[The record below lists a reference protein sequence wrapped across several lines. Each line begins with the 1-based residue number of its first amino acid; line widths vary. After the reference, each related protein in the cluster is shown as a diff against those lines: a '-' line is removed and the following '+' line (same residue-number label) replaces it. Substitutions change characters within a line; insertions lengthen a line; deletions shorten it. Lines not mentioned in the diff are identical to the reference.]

1 VITTEDVGYAT
12 VSSVV
17 WQRCLGVARWIIG
30 RDWRRVFTLALG
42 VLAFGLLLVI
52 VTGDQIWDE
61 VGTGLIGGSVVG
73 LVFAIAQHTLDLQA
87 VERQLAHEVRLTV
100 SSTGDLEGIDLAG
113 SDLSAVHLLR
123 KRLRYAQLDG
133 ARLVGADLRASDLA
147 YASLRRADL
156 RRADLRD
163 SSLAFAV
170 LDGADLSGAEIPA
183 GGLSNA
189 RLVGAALAG
198 ARLVGAGPADAGSG
212 TGGGDG
218 DDRGADGGSC
228 RVDLSGATLDDARLS
243 RVALPEVRASFL
255 SARRADVTGG
265 VLRRGDLSC
274 ADLRGA
280 SLSGADL
287 RDADLSGADL
297 RGTVMSRADLRGA
310 RLVGAR
316 LERADLTGA
325 IVAGADLRAADLQG
339 AYLTNVDLAAT
350 RMDGARVRAE
360 DLAPAESRP
369 DAATRGL
376 QVDPAGG
383 AGADVDLDVL
393 ALVAPAE
400 LRDLAAATAARL
412 RARRAGLERVNGD
425 LDAIHLR
432 EETPYAGEAAD
443 HGLPRSVVV
452 RRRPPRRRTRAWVE
466 LRPIDTTDPG
476 PGGGVAAVQVVV
488 HLPGRGARAAGRV
501 SWPDGGGG
509 AGGVGGV
516 EWLASAIQ
524 IELADPEVFA
534 TTDELHAFATWLE
547 RPGSPP
553 AAMLAEVLGRNPRN
567 PVALLMRAFARESS
581 DVHDM
586 TEASDEVRA
595 AWAVSR
601 SDTAR
606 ALAAARLAW
615 AQGQVLFRA
624 SDSDAV
630 LARARSAADTALGL
644 FHHLQTGRRP
654 SSRLLVLRTKGE
666 LAWALSRSVT
676 ERSDD
681 LAAGIACIRRSVH
694 ALEQRGL
701 AGTPRLRNALAY
713 WLMTLAGRFTPGP
726 GAGYTEAIAQLRQLL
741 AHYRLREEMDL
752 VDDATRRT
760 TVSVRTLARRAA
772 AGKGPPADRLLWERS
787 LRLGLVNLGNL
798 HRLEKR
804 FDAALDCYGA
814 AIYCSPDYVEAYAE
828 RAWVHLERA
837 DRAAADADIRR
848 ALARD
853 VGTPQQ
859 KARILIDY
867 VEALERV
874 GLEVEQGPWLEEVR
888 RRDPDNARLEGL
900 VRRWDERFGDS
911 A

>member
-1 VITTEDVGYAT
+1 
-12 VSSVV
+12 
-17 WQRCLGVARWIIG
+17 
-30 RDWRRVFTLALG
+30 
-42 VLAFGLLLVI
+42 
-52 VTGDQIWDE
+52 
-61 VGTGLIGGSVVG
+61 
-73 LVFAIAQHTLDLQA
+73 
-87 VERQLAHEVRLTV
+87 
-100 SSTGDLEGIDLAG
+100 
-113 SDLSAVHLLR
+113 
-123 KRLRYAQLDG
+123 
-133 ARLVGADLRASDLA
+133 
-147 YASLRRADL
+147 
-156 RRADLRD
+156 
-163 SSLAFAV
+163 
-170 LDGADLSGAEIPA
+170 
-183 GGLSNA
+183 
-189 RLVGAALAG
+189 
-198 ARLVGAGPADAGSG
+198 
-212 TGGGDG
+212 
-218 DDRGADGGSC
+218 
-228 RVDLSGATLDDARLS
+228 
-243 RVALPEVRASFL
+243 VALPDVRASFL

-287 RDADLSGADL
+287 RHADLSGADL

-325 IVAGADLRAADLQG
+325 VVAGADLRAADLRG

-360 DLAPAESRP
+360 DLAPAETRP
-369 DAATRGL
+369 DPTTRALRVEPVG
-376 QVDPAGG
+376 VGG
-383 AGADVDLDVL
+383 AYVDAL

-400 LRDLAAATAARL
+400 LRRLAVATAARL

-443 HGLPRSVVV
+443 HGLPGSVAV
-452 RRRPPRRRTRAWVE
+452 RRRPPRWRTRAWAE
-466 LRPIDTTDPG
+466 LRPVGAGDG
-476 PGGGVAAVQVVV
+476 VSGGDESVQVVV
-488 HLPGRGARAAGRV
+488 HLPGRGALAAGRV
-501 SWPDGGGG
+501 AWPNGDARDDGDG
-509 AGGVGGV
+509 A
-516 EWLASAIQ
+516 ERLASAIQ
-524 IELADPEVFA
+524 AQLADPEVFA
-534 TTDELHAFATWLE
+534 DTDELRAFAAWLE
-547 RPGSPP
+547 RPESSPD
-553 AAMLAEVLGRNPRN
+553 AMLAEVLGRNPRN

-595 AWAVSR
+595 AWAVSS

-624 SDSDAV
+624 SDSAAV
-630 LARARSAADTALGL
+630 LARARSAADTALRL
-644 FHHLQTGRRP
+644 FDRLEVSRGTSP
-654 SSRLLVLRTKGE
+654 RLLVLRTKAE

-676 ERSDD
+676 ERPDD
-681 LAAGIACIRRSVH
+681 LTAGIARVRRSVH
-694 ALEQRGL
+694 ALERRGL

-726 GAGYTEAIAQLRQLL
+726 GAGYTEAVEQLRQLL
-741 AHYRLREEMDL
+741 AHYSLREEMDL
-752 VDDATRRT
+752 VDDANRRT

-837 DRAAADADIRR
+837 DRVAADADIRR
-848 ALARD
+848 ALERD

-859 KARILIDY
+859 KARILVGY

-874 GLEVEQGPWLEEVR
+874 GLELEQGPWLEEVR
-888 RRDPDNARLEGL
+888 QRDPENVRLEAL
-900 VRRWDERFGDS
+900 AHRWEERFGDR